1 MSDFPSTPR
10 DPQPEFPPITPD
22 SQPMEMVG
30 IPNFKPLVT
39 YTILGLTVLVY
50 LAQIGTLYLLDVDI
64 PGVLGIKANSAIIA
78 GQFWRLFTPM
88 LLHDDRL
95 PIHILS
101 NMYFLAI
108 VGSRLE
114 KFTGHTRFLLLYVV
128 AGFAGNVFSFLF
140 SANQAWGASTSLFG
154 LMGAEAVFAL
164 QNRSML
170 ADGGKKAL
178 QNVLTLAG
186 LNVVIGIT
194 VGADNWGHIGGLVG
208 GLAFAWFGGVKFEV
222 RQESFARL
230 RVEDVRGWQE
240 QLTGAAVVMIV
251 FGGLAMTKIFGLWPL

>member
-1 MSDFPSTPR
+1 M
-10 DPQPEFPPITPD
+10 PQQVAVI
-22 SQPMEMVG
+22 G
-30 IPNFKPLVT
+30 IPNFPPVVT
-39 YTILGLTVLVY
+39 YTVIGLTVLVY
-50 LAQIGTLYLLDVDI
+50 LAQIGTLYWLEMDI
-64 PGVLGIKANSAIIA
+64 PGALGAKINEAILA

-108 VGSRLE
+108 VGARLE
-114 KFTGHTRFLLLYVV
+114 KLAGHGRFLLLYVA
-128 AGFAGNVFSFLF
+128 AGFAGNVCSFLF
-140 SANQAWGASTSLFG
+140 SVHPAWGASTALFG

-170 ADGGKKAL
+170 ADNGKAAL

-186 LNVVIGIT
+186 MNVVIGIM
-194 VGADNWGHIGGLVG
+194 VGADNWGHIGGLLG

-222 RQESFARL
+222 RSESFASV
-230 RVEDVRGWQE
+230 RVEDMRGWSE
-240 QLTGAAVVMIV
+240 QLTGAAVVFIT
-251 FGGLAMTKIFGLWPL
+251 FGALAALKILGLWPLVN